1 MMNSFKALCD
11 SVTDPKKC
19 PDLWGVFSYMPN
31 RGSSGECGIKNG
43 TWCWNGKDTM
53 AYPGQNKYYALC
65 ASAIGEPC
73 YLVKALHNYKIC
85 RINYAS
91 SYRCWKQHLQGIWW
105 YPMLHVL
112 PDLCKWACDILR
124 HWLQFWHL
132 RTWIHDNLCYL
143 SIKSDTGQ
151 HSQFLWCLYRNNDAS
166 H

>member
-1 MMNSFKALCD
+1 
-11 SVTDPKKC
+11 
-19 PDLWGVFSYMPN
+19 MPN
-31 RGSSGECGIKNG
+31 RTTGECGMKNG
-43 TWCWNGKDTM
+43 TWCWNGKNIM
-53 AYPGQNKYYALC
+53 ATPGQNKYYALC

-124 HWLQFWHL
+124 HWLQFWQL
-132 RTWIHDNLCYL
+132 RTWIHDNLCDL
-143 SIKSDTGQ
+143 TINCDTGQ
-151 HSQFLWCLYRNNDAS
+151 HSQFLRCFYLFMRFMRFEIFIRIKRLICMKGILTLT
-166 H
+166 HGQH